1 MGKKI
6 TKLLSL
12 VVLLLVINIALTNDV
27 KASTAGVPLSI
38 TVNGSLLL
46 TDAGNDSMSGQDPTL
61 NVNIAV
67 TPDLGSSTASG
78 SANFRVRTNNT
89 NWRVTAQRT
98 ASNAGGTG
106 IADSDVKVDIAT
118 SAGSTGNASA
128 GALVAPFNAQ
138 TNLASI
144 PSASAADVI
153 NGTAKTSSAKD
164 GSNTNNYFQVNTT
177 YSIAPDFFFSTG
189 TYSTTI
195 TYSVVS
201 P

>member
-12 VVLLLVINIALTNDV
+12 VVLLLVINLAFTNDA
-27 KASTAGVPLSI
+27 KAATAGVPLSI

-46 TDAGNDSMSGQDPTL
+46 TDAGNDTMSGQDPTL

-67 TPDLGSSTASG
+67 TPDLGATTASG

-98 ASNAGGTG
+98 ASSTGSTG
-106 IADSDVKVDIAT
+106 IADGDVKVDIAT
-118 SAGSTGNASA
+118 SAGTTGNASA
-128 GALVAPFNAQ
+128 GALAAPFNAQ
-138 TNLASI
+138 TNLSSI
-144 PSASAADVI
+144 PTASAADVI
-153 NGTAKTSSAKD
+153 TGTAKTSSAKD
-164 GSNTNNYFQVNTT
+164 GSNTNNYFQVDTT
-177 YSIAPDFFFSTG
+177 YSIAPDFFFAPG
-189 TYSTTI
+189 IFSTTI